1 MNGDHTQAS
10 TSSWSLDLPLTD
22 ALPYFDDELDTKPG
36 LRSKV
41 DREIQAEMA
50 KGGAS
55 LADNDP
61 RLPPRS
67 LRAAQ
72 NGAISTDDE
81 SGAGVKNAIDVS
93 RYQLLAPAHGMDA
106 SEEEWEAAVKNAA
119 SQLMHQEGRLLNL
132 ELLKRYG
139 ANSWRLHNYQQ
150 ENALAQYCKAQE
162 ALAAKTTSLNRRRR
176 QQQSEAGQHLT
187 NLERKWTE
195 LISRGLQLEVANI
208 TAEHEVQALEMEEQ
222 DLAAQLAA
230 LE

>member
-55 LADNDP
+55 LAENDP

-72 NGAISTDDE
+72 NGVVSTDDE

-139 ANSWRLHNYQQ
+139 GEYCEARGFARGTSTYAQSSFCSHARLAPQPTAGDCTIISKKMHLRSTVRHKKHSQ
-150 ENALAQYCKAQE
+150 L
-162 ALAAKTTSLNRRRR
+162 RRR
-176 QQQSEAGQHLT
+176 L
-187 NLERKWTE
+187 
-195 LISRGLQLEVANI
+195 
-208 TAEHEVQALEMEEQ
+208 
-222 DLAAQLAA
+222 
-230 LE
+230 